1 MINKKTQ
8 SEQSQRF
15 IKAAREAGCS
25 EDEAVFDENLKKI
38 ARHKPP
44 HDSSH
49 LRTKPVK
56 TNKLGR

>member
-25 EDEAVFDENLKKI
+25 EDEAVFDETLKKI
-38 ARHKPP
+38 ARHKPA
-44 HDSSH
+44 SSPAPGSEKQK
-49 LRTKPVK
+49 TKDPAE
-56 TNKLGR
+56 